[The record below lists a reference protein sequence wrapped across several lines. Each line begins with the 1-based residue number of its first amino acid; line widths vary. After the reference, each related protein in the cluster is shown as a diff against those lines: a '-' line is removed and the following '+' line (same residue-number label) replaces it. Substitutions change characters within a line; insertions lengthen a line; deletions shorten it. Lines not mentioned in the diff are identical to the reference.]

1 MWVVATA
8 LAAESVS
15 VGDATITVDGHLDE
29 AAWSTVEPATDFL
42 RFQPTAGGEAPG
54 RTEVR
59 FLQDEKNLYVGI
71 RVSEAGYRMRAR
83 ISPREAI
90 NADDQIGVY
99 LDTFDDGISGYIFY
113 FNPLG
118 VQQDIRHNA
127 GNWNVSWDTLLKSR
141 GRVVDDGFE
150 LEIAFPWR
158 SLKFPNTRGEP
169 QTWGVVLT
177 RKVPHEGAK
186 YSWPQLEVGTPRVF
200 ETANRLESVKPPKRG
215 SGIEIQPSFTAGETW
230 PVVPGPLWDN
240 LRPSL
245 DVRFG
250 ITPDVGLTGTL
261 NPDFSQV
268 ESDVSDV
275 RVNARFAYQFP
286 EQRPFFLDGVDWFQD
301 RGAALY
307 TRTINQPL
315 YGLKLGGREGPVSVG
330 VMHALD
336 RSPLPSFTEG
346 GTPGFSADDVD
357 GHLASNTLIRT
368 RMDAFGVGYAGVVLA
383 DKRLVGTDSSHQ
395 LVGADFEV
403 PLGDR
408 WFAGG
413 SWQHSF
419 TGTADD
425 RIWGSEQQLNV
436 WRASGV
442 GTGFGVDFLH
452 RSPGFRK
459 ELGFLTQADQTYA
472 DAWVDHTFVPN
483 GPLSIFRPRASAT
496 YRLEGNGD
504 RYLNLNAGQRVVLLG
519 IHGLTTNAWLQEFRE
534 EGVTLPGGGALL
546 SYNSNFGRAV
556 DVEAEAVGGRV
567 IDYGL
572 LLPALTAELSS
583 TLTLRPTPGLRT
595 DTTLRWNALRTAD
608 QPTTTASLIRNRT
621 TLQLTRELGT
631 RWVLDYSTRSDRDP
645 RLFNSL
651 LLTWLRNP
659 GTAVW
664 LGGSAVWVP
673 KQGFTEGTLFAKISI
688 LFRP

>member
-15 VGDATITVDGHLDE
+15 VGDGTIDVDGHLDE
-29 AAWSTVEPATDFL
+29 PAWQTVQPASDFL

-54 RTEVR
+54 STEVR
-59 FLQDEKNLYVGI
+59 FLQDDRYLYVGI
-71 RVSEAGYRMRAR
+71 RVYDAGYRMRAR
-83 ISPREAI
+83 VSPRELI

-127 GNWNVSWDTLLKSR
+127 GNWNVSWDTVLKSR

-150 LEIAFPWR
+150 LEVAFPWR
-158 SLKFPNTRGEP
+158 SLKFPSTHGEP

-177 RKVPHEGAK
+177 RKVPHVGAK

-200 ETANRLESVKPPKRG
+200 ADANRLEQVRPPRRG
-215 SGIEIQPSFTAGETW
+215 SGLEIQPSFTAGQSW
-230 PVVPGPLWDN
+230 PVEPGPIWNN

-245 DVRFG
+245 DARIG
-250 ITPDVGLTGTL
+250 ITPDLGLTATL

-275 RVNARFAYQFP
+275 RVNARFAFQFP

-301 RGAALY
+301 RGSALY
-307 TRTINQPL
+307 TRSINQPL

-330 VMHALD
+330 LLHALD
-336 RSPLPSFTEG
+336 RRPLPTFTEG
-346 GTPGFSADDVD
+346 GTPGFSEDDVE
-357 GHLASNTLIRT
+357 GRLASNTLLRART
-368 RMDAFGVGYAGVVLA
+368 DAFGVGFAGVVMA
-383 DKRLVGTDSSHQ
+383 DKRLIGTDSSHQ
-395 LVGADFEV
+395 LVGVDFEV
-403 PLGDR
+403 PMGGR
-408 WFAGG
+408 WFGGG

-419 TGTADD
+419 TGTSED
-425 RIWGSEQQLNV
+425 RIWGSEQQVNV

-459 ELGFLTQADQTYA
+459 ELGFMTQADQTYA
-472 DAWVDHTFVPN
+472 STWIDHTFVPD
-483 GPLSIFRPRASAT
+483 GPLSYVRPRASGT
-496 YRLEGNGD
+496 FRLEGNGD
-504 RYLNLNAGQRVVLLG
+504 RYLNLNAGQSILLLG
-519 IHGLTTNAWLQEFRE
+519 IHGLTTNGWVQEFRE
-534 EGVTLPGGGALL
+534 GGVTVPGGGGLL
-546 SYNSNFGRAV
+546 AYNSNFGRAV
-556 DVEAEAVGGRV
+556 DVSAEAAAGRV
-567 IDYGL
+567 IDYGAL
-572 LLPALTAELSS
+572 APAVTAELTG

-595 DTTLRWNALRTAD
+595 DTTLRWNALRTGGAS
-608 QPTTTASLIRNRT
+608 QTASLVRNRT
-621 TLQLTRELGT
+621 TLQISRALGT
-631 RWVLDYSTRSDRDP
+631 RWVLDYSTRTGGAP

-651 LLTWLRNP
+651 LLTWLHNP
-659 GTAVW
+659 GTALW
-664 LGGSAVWVP
+664 LGGSAVYVP
-673 KQGFTEGTLFAKISI
+673 KLGVTEGTLFAKLSI